1 MFRFAKMSD
10 RKNLTELWYD
20 CFGDGEKYVLPFLDN
35 FLKEDTAFVCEEA
48 GRVVSV
54 VYALDCM
61 IGNRKA
67 CYFYAIA
74 TDSHFRRR
82 GLARKEIE
90 FLIDYKSKKGA
101 EIFLLTASNEKNNA
115 YYKHLGFEDSFYCQ
129 MKTFYKTDEKVEIS
143 ENYTCEEIYSLRKK
157 LFSGDGYVSFP
168 EKHIDFALNFT
179 QRVFV
184 YRENGNLVG
193 YAMVDGKKFT
203 EVCCEKNADEFVS
216 AILSEIEAEKA
227 DIYLPLSNYEGC
239 KISRGMVYY
248 TDKNSDNKSCESVFL
263 SLNLE

>member
-1 MFRFAKMSD
+1 MFRFANMSD
-10 RKNLTELWYD
+10 RKDLISLWYD
-20 CFGDGEKYVLPFLDN
+20 CFGDGEKFVGAFLDN

-61 IGNRKA
+61 IGNKKA
-67 CYFYAIA
+67 CYFYAVA
-74 TDSHFRRR
+74 TDSRFRRR

-115 YYKHLGFEDSFYCQ
+115 YYKHLGFEDSFYCGV
-129 MKTFYKTDEKVEIS
+129 KTFYKTDSEVSISEDFTPAEIYNLREKV
-143 ENYTCEEIYSLRKK
+143 
-157 LFSGDGYVSFP
+157 FSGEGFVSFP
-168 EKHIDFALNFT
+168 KEHVDFALKYT
-179 QRVFV
+179 QRVFTC
-184 YRENGNLVG
+184 RENGNLTG
-193 YAMVDGKKFT
+193 YAMVDGKKIT
-203 EVCCEKNADEFVS
+203 EVCCEKNTDDFIS
-216 AILSEIEAEKA
+216 AILSEIDGEKA
-227 DIYLPLSNYEGC
+227 DVYLPLNNYDGC

-248 TDKNSDNKSCESVFL
+248 TDKKSKNQSGENVFL